1 MTYKQSKEN
10 LINVINYINNNK
22 IELDIDCRTNV
33 KLLIKLWKYKELTLS
48 HLTMAKEYLHPCISN
63 FIFNINND
71 NKLIN
76 LWKEYLS
83 NVMEYRINL
92 NMDLVKQ
99 FNFNKY
105 KIT

>member
-1 MTYKQSKEN
+1 MSYNQSKEN

-22 IELDIDCRTNV
+22 IELDIDCKTNI

-48 HLTMAKEYLHPCISN
+48 HLTMAKEYLHPYISGFISN
-63 FIFNINND
+63 INKD
-71 NKLIN
+71 CELKR
-76 LWKEYLS
+76 LWREYL
-83 NVMEYRINL
+83 NDVMEYRINL
-92 NMDLVKQ
+92 NMDLVKK